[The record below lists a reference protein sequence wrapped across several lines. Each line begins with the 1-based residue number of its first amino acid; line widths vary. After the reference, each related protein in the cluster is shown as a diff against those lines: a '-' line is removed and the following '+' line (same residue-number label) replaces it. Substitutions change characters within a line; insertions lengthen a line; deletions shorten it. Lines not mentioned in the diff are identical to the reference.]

1 MYWLDGMRLD
11 AGEAMIGGW
20 RVFFCL
26 GWGMQDV
33 ESGGLNEVSR
43 RLGLSIPNG
52 LS

>member
-1 MYWLDGMRLD
+1 
-11 AGEAMIGGW
+11 MIGGW
-20 RVFFCL
+20 GVFCP
-26 GWGMQDV
+26 GRGMQDV